1 MTKRNRS
8 DRNNKRLLLITAEI
22 LLVVL
27 LVGVIVFTISSSE
40 NNGSGSED
48 SAEYI
53 EEAIDESP
61 HTDEVQA
68 TLFFASDYQEE
79 SGWPEPSETLG
90 SILDAV
96 SANDIDLNGAVLC
109 GDYSNEYG
117 LWDYQISPDSAI
129 EELRSIIG
137 DKYPSIKQEK
147 ILFVQ
152 GNHDALTDSISDSGL
167 HEFDDYLIYVLNT
180 QNDFPWSQGK
190 TSGCLDKVKRSSK
203 EMEQCLSE
211 LIEAGE
217 TRPVIIAA
225 HVPLHYSARTSSRH
239 STGDNL
245 YSSLIFDVVNEAAK
259 SLDIIYLFGH
269 NHSKGW
275 DCYMG
280 GSSVFKSVGDEL
292 LIPRF
297 AEHAVNT
304 DEFSVETLN
313 FTYFNAGYVGYY
325 MNCGPNEVNNGTV
338 DDYSAA
344 DETLTGTVCEI
355 KTDEIVISRYSSE
368 GLHQLSSQ
376 GEANPYKNMIDT
388 GLIGS
393 DYYST
398 EKSSPISIERK
409 NAA

>member
-1 MTKRNRS
+1 MNNGRREG
-8 DRNNKRLLLITAEI
+8 RNNKRIILIIAEI
-22 LLVVL
+22 LLLIVL
-27 LVGVIVFTISSSE
+27 IAVIVLTVASSGD
-40 NNGSGSED
+40 NAYKSGEI
-48 SAEYI
+48 AEST
-53 EEAIDESP
+53 EEKTDAPADANETQAI
-61 HTDEVQA
+61 
-68 TLFFASDYQEE
+68 LFFASDYQDEA
-79 SGWPEPSETLG
+79 GWPEPSETF
-90 SILDAV
+90 SDVLDAV
-96 SANDIDLNGAVLC
+96 SANDIDLDGAVLC

-167 HEFDDYLIYVLNT
+167 HEFDDYLVYVLNT

-280 GSSVFKSVGDEL
+280 GSSVFKSAGDEL

-376 GEANPYKNMIDT
+376 GEANPYKNMIDI

-393 DYYST
+393 EYYST